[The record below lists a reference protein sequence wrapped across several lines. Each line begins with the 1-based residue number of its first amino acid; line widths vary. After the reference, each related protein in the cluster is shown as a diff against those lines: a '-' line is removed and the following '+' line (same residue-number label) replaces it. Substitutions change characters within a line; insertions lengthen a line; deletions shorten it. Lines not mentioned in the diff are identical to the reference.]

1 MEVPLALKNELKAI
15 QLEWEIIVNKM
26 SQGVTEGWD
35 SCIGERSWSIDT
47 QPEEAKKKTNPL
59 STQPNHVRTVESCVP
74 LYQVGPGQS
83 QTMIGWIELQASL
96 SDCRA

>member
-47 QPEEAKKKTNPL
+47 QPEEAKKKKKN
-59 STQPNHVRTVESCVP
+59 QPTFDPTEPRQDGRVLCT
-74 LYQVGPGQS
+74 
-83 QTMIGWIELQASL
+83 SL
-96 SDCRA
+96 SGRSRSVPNNDRLDWVAGLFKWL